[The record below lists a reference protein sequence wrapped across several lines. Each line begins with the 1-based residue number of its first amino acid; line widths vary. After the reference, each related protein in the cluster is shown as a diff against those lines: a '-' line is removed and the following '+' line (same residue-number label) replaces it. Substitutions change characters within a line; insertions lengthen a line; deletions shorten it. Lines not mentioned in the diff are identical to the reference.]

1 MAAPHDE
8 KFIHSCYL
16 DAIQR
21 AEFKNMNQLQPETQL
36 SGHNACIWIDVNLDT
51 LKPVKR
57 HATLSSSITHTH
69 TQIHN
74 LYRIGKQIL
83 SKTLLLQE
91 IVKALA
97 SLSEYVVFVN
107 T

>member
-1 MAAPHDE
+1 
-8 KFIHSCYL
+8 
-16 DAIQR
+16 
-21 AEFKNMNQLQPETQL
+21 MNQLQSKTQL
-36 SGHNACIWIDVNLDT
+36 SGHNTRILIAVNLDT
-51 LKPVKR
+51 LKPIKS
-57 HATLSSSITHTH
+57 HATHGYSCAHTHTH
-69 TQIHN
+69 THH
-74 LYRIGKQIL
+74 LYRIDKQIL